1 MSFATKTIAIALG
14 LLLVQASS
22 QIDAKAEAP
31 AAVAP
36 ALTLNQDK
44 NKSEKSSQAKG
55 KTKAAYE
62 TTKRKADEKKLLDN
76 AEKKRQY
83 AAAKLRMTDALR
95 QKKEFELKQ
104 SSKRLQDQSA
114 KTRTLSD
121 AQARE
126 FASALSR
133 ERQARAR
140 AEDQL
145 RQMQQEVQQV
155 KAALERRLRDAQ
167 VAEARAVETAQA
179 AERRAHEAAASARR
193 NESGG
198 SERQRHE
205 NLMRGLDSRIR
216 ELVKAAVRE
225 QLQDRTQQYKTQ
237 QDKTQQYRTQQDR
250 QPRPRESSQRYQQ
263 SPYAHGNN
271 NDRNRSDHNQSTRIM
286 RARVGSRDGAQN
298 KEEQRSVRV
307 EKGDDGVRVI
317 VIEKSDGGER
327 TSQYHAGSLEQLRK
341 SHPQAI
347 QLLRQFQAQGVPQL
361 KATGETKPAIKARLR
376 KAPARP
382 SGKGPTTYRLQL
394 HSPDKDSSKK
404 PQRIELKVDAEGT
417 SAAAPRVIR
426 KPNVPPKPRQIEL
439 KVEAQGRSAAPRV
452 IRQQTTKPQ
461 QIELKVEVETDGTQK
476 ALDPAAIRKRILQS
490 FNSRSSASDAA
501 KIKLRAA
508 PRKASDGASNKP
520 AAKPRIRVD
529 ARSAPKPTSP
539 KPTAASAGDRFIP
552 HAATSRKVVNR
563 KVESQSKT
571 KIREFRRQ
579 MLKRQL
585 ESLKNGQDDSTKKL
599 IDNLIEQLD

>member
-237 QDKTQQYRTQQDR
+237 QYKALQDRTQQDKTQQYRTQQDR

-263 SPYAHGNN
+263 SPYAGGNN

-327 TSQYHAGSLEQLRK
+327 TSQYHAGSLDQLRK

-347 QLLRQFQAQGVPQL
+347 QLLRQFQVQGVPQL

-426 KPNVPPKPRQIEL
+426 KPNVPPKPR
-439 KVEAQGRSAAPRV
+439 
-452 IRQQTTKPQ
+452 